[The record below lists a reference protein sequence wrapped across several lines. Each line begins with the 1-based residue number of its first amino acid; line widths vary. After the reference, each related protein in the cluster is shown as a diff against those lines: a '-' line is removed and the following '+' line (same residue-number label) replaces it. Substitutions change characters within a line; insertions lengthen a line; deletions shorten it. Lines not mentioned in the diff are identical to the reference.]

1 MKILK
6 HILMFIGAGVLFVSC
21 DELSR
26 EPLLPYPNDV
36 TFNKEENSIDVEVLT
51 LDFVQFDAP
60 FTARA
65 FNEGSITLNAKK
77 KADGTHIGFALSN
90 KNNKSYPFCTA
101 QFSVSA
107 VPNPSDAELKSATDT
122 ALYSVYTTSNRVGFM
137 KNFAVV
143 RVEGE
148 EPFFTIDKPR
158 VVEHVLVA
166 NCTFNYLAL
175 QYGGVFSSRKN
186 ASTYAYEPIY
196 NGNLMAIN
204 NPGIQNTA
212 LRGVWSLPD
221 YYNFSKGEGYI
232 AMMAN
237 PNKADGYLK
246 VIATGYNGNT
256 KTGTSE
262 FWLAVRTGVAPAP
275 YDKWNQLRNDWL
287 PWDLS
292 TLGTV
297 DKVVFTLDSS
307 EKRADGSLKL
317 APYFCIDGIRLK

>member
-6 HILMFIGAGVLFVSC
+6 HILMFIGAGILFVSC
-21 DELSR
+21 DEISR

-36 TFNKEENSIDVEVLT
+36 TFNKEENSIDVEVPA

-65 FNEGSITLNAKK
+65 FNEGSIIFNAKK

-90 KNNKSYPFCTA
+90 KNNRSYPFCNSTP
-101 QFSVSA
+101 FGSDNPDPA
-107 VPNPSDAELKSATDT
+107 VLKAATDT
-122 ALYSVYTTSNRVGFM
+122 ALYSCFTGSNVNKL

-148 EPFFTIDKPR
+148 EAFFTIDKPR
-158 VVEHVLVA
+158 VVEHILIS
-166 NCTFNYLAL
+166 NCTFNYLTL
-175 QYGGVFSSRKN
+175 YYGSFLSSRWDATTQSYLPLN
-186 ASTYAYEPIY
+186 A
-196 NGNLMAIN
+196 NGTDAFVANPNIIN
-204 NPGIQNTA
+204 TTIKG
-212 LRGVWSLPD
+212 LWRVPD
-221 YYNFSKGEGYI
+221 YYNFFQGESVTRMYNNTKKTNGYF
-232 AMMAN
+232 
-237 PNKADGYLK
+237 K

-256 KTGTSE
+256 QTGTSE
-262 FWLAVRTGVAPAP
+262 FYLSVRTNVAPEP
-275 YDKWNQLRNDWL
+275 YNKWNTVLNAWG

-292 TLGTV
+292 GLGVV
-297 DKVVFTLDSS
+297 DKIVFTLDSS